1 MSQIKLYLYASEA
14 SLRSILK
21 SGKIRLSKPWNTND
35 ITECVAKGEKDQSEL
50 IKTYGY
56 ICLSSTKSS
65 PAMWGYYADRS
76 RGACI
81 EFTFSYTYHTVDLF
95 PCGGGYAHKVK
106 YSDERVDPNETVE
119 LLITKSKSWEYEK
132 EYRILYKLNKRP
144 VIDVIEGDTIQ
155 YYTNDIKENVTGIIL
170 GKNCKI
176 QLSELKT
183 IIRSSAI
190 HTITNISRACL
201 DSNSFN
207 FDVVTFPD

>member
-1 MSQIKLYLYASEA
+1 MDEIKLYLYASEA

-21 SGKIRLSKPWNTND
+21 NGEIRLSKPWNTND
-35 ITECVAKGEKDQSEL
+35 ITECVAKGEKEQSEL
-50 IKTYGY
+50 LKTYGY
-56 ICLSSTKSS
+56 ICLSSTRSS

-81 EFTFSYTYHTVDLF
+81 EFTFSYIGFTDDVF
-95 PCGGGYAHKVK
+95 KCGGGIVCKVR
-106 YSDERVDPNETVE
+106 YSDERVAANKTVE

-132 EYRILYKLNKRP
+132 EYRILYKLNQSP
-144 VIDVIEGDTIQ
+144 VIGVIEEDSIQ
-155 YYTNDIKENVTGIIL
+155 YYTNDIIGNVTGIIL